1 MSRIDTVILGSTLLT
16 SAISFLLF
24 IALNIYKFF
33 KTGTWV
39 KSLTA
44 CDVFNVF
51 CNGPIFLKFIGN
63 LEALLFVS
71 LFFGLYYLIHW
82 SLIGKKL

>member
-16 SAISFLLF
+16 SFISFLLF
-24 IALNIYKFF
+24 IGLNIYKFF
-33 KTGTWV
+33 KAGEWI

-51 CNGPIFLKFIGN
+51 CNGPFVFKFIGN

-71 LFFGLYYLIHW
+71 LFFGLYYLIHR
-82 SLIGKKL
+82 SLISKK